1 MCGCISRG
9 GSSLLSISWRRRDTL
24 LESYAIN
31 DAMNQLLL
39 AHLDARA
46 WRAQLPGQK
55 GKGRTIAAIFAH
67 LHNSRLRWLG
77 NFRPASE
84 APGATTLTDRTDQ
97 ALDRADGLAWC
108 SSFLR
113 KIHYPLGREFPRRRP
128 ALCCWLG
135 RLIQYV

>member
-1 MCGCISRG
+1 MVQNEADRHRAPISR
-9 GSSLLSISWRRRDTL
+9 STS
-24 LESYAIN
+24 
-31 DAMNQLLL
+31 
-39 AHLDARA
+39 HLGIRMP
-46 WRAQLPGQK
+46 R
-55 GKGRTIAAIFAH
+55 
-67 LHNSRLRWLG
+67 
-77 NFRPASE
+77 ASE
-84 APGATTLTDRTDQ
+84 APGATTLTDRTDR